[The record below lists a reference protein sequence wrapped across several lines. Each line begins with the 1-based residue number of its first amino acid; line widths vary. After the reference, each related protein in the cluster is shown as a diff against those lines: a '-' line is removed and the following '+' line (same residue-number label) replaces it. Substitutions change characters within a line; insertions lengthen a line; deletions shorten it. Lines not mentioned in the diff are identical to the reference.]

1 MSTDEYR
8 NASRLSEAGTP
19 ARPGGDVVPRAHRL
33 ALAEMAVGLP
43 AAAWGARRR
52 SVGWAVVGAVLM
64 AHGALELSYETVF
77 PRD

>member
-1 MSTDEYR
+1 M
-8 NASRLSEAGTP
+8 
-19 ARPGGDVVPRAHRL
+19 PRARRL

-52 SVGWAVVGAVLM
+52 SLGWTAAGTVLM
-64 AHGALELSYETVF
+64 VHGVLELSYETVF